1 MLSALTGTIDAA
13 IFPHDLRPGGLDFWG
28 TGLLSTMLRTLDA
41 SAQSEVECSV
51 ASLDVNAGVA
61 STTAFF
67 VDTTRVRIIGQV
79 DIDLATRALSGRLRP
94 QSEQPELFTVAPT
107 MVLGGTIGDPRVTVA
122 TESLVLAPLRFA
134 TPLGGFALDWLSGK
148 AGLREGP
155 VGCREAFDRARQAR
169 TAPSRL
175 R

>member
-1 MLSALTGTIDAA
+1 
-13 IFPHDLRPGGLDFWG
+13 
-28 TGLLSTMLRTLDA
+28 
-41 SAQSEVECSV
+41 
-51 ASLDVNAGVA
+51 
-61 STTAFF
+61 
-67 VDTTRVRIIGQV
+67 
-79 DIDLATRALSGRLRP
+79 
-94 QSEQPELFTVAPT
+94 
-107 MVLGGTIGDPRVTVA
+107 VTVA

-169 TAPSRL
+169 TRGGAARNGA